1 MNRSNKD
8 LVVKY
13 LEAIMRTKNAHINAL
28 MYKKEELKDLQALL
42 TSMESLGVNVEDLRK
57 KYNA

>member
-1 MNRSNKD
+1 